1 MTNVLPIIGAGILL
15 ASMIGGKLYPKQ
27 TIIIVALLSTL
38 ALTYPLLRYVDASKI
53 RVCP

>member
-1 MTNVLPIIGAGILL
+1 MTNIIPIIGAGVLL

-27 TIIIVALLSTL
+27 TIVIVVTVSLIAL
-38 ALTYPLLRYVDASKI
+38 AYPLLRYIDASKI